1 LAYASGDSVNGS
13 IAYNKMTT
21 PRGRQ
26 FQLVLPDGT
35 KVWLNAASSIKYPT
49 AFVEGERR
57 VELVGEAYFEV
68 AKDAGKPFFVTINDK
83 TEVQVIGTHFNVNA
97 YPDED
102 IIHTT
107 LLEGAVR
114 VNSSFGTGFL
124 NPGDQASVVR
134 EGYVHQKGDPKWNL
148 RVTAVNTQ
156 QFVAWKDGVF
166 DFGYANNLQTVMRQ
180 LARWYDVEVVYEK
193 NVPNVEIWGKMQ
205 RNLTLV
211 QLLKVLKG
219 MELNFRLEEGRRLV
233 IMP

>member
-1 LAYASGDSVNGS
+1 
-13 IAYNKMTT
+13 MTT

-68 AKDAGKPFFVTINDK
+68 AKDVDKPFYVKINDNAA
-83 TEVQVIGTHFNVNA
+83 VQVLGTHFNVNA
-97 YPDED
+97 YPDENF
-102 IIHTT
+102 IHAT
-107 LLEGAVR
+107 LLEGAIKLNAYGSSGTPKPGHQAIITDV
-114 VNSSFGTGFL
+114 VNQVTGK
-124 NPGDQASVVR
+124 NWWQMK
-134 EGYVHQKGDPKWNL
+134 VHPVD
-148 RVTAVNTQ
+148 VQ
-156 QFVAWKDGVF
+156 QYVAWKDGVF

-233 IMP
+233 ILP